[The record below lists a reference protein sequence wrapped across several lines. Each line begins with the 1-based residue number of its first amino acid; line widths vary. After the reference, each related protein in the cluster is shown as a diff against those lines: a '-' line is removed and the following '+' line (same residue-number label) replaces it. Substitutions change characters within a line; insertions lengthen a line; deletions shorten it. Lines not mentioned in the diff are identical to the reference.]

1 MSAQDPVEDAKKK
14 AAYTVVDK
22 YIKSGMVI

>member
-1 MSAQDPVEDAKKK
+1 MSASDPVEEAKKK

-22 YIKSGMVI
+22 YIKSGMVM